1 MMDFKLYI
9 WGFKSSVL
17 DIPQVGWGGGELF
30 DRTYQIKHV
39 NVVPFQEQFDT

>member
-17 DIPQVGWGGGELF
+17 DIPQVGGGELF